1 MTIGGT
7 LLSLG
12 VGYLFHLC
20 FECRFMAS
28 ETLGIFFRCEA
39 PPLNTE
45 AGRGSDTLMPSAS

>member
-20 FECRFMAS
+20 FERRFMAS
-28 ETLGIFFRCEA
+28 ETLGIF
-39 PPLNTE
+39 
-45 AGRGSDTLMPSAS
+45 